1 MSALACLSP
10 FVPWPAGRRLV
21 LASQS
26 PRRAELLQLA
36 GLPFVVQPPGE
47 VEAELA
53 AHLVSAGATP
63 EQYALALARAKAGA
77 VAGLRPGELVLGADT
92 IVVVDGDVLEKPR
105 DEVDA
110 ARLLG
115 RLAGRRHTVIT
126 AIALQARAGGGGGAT
141 FARDLDLAAAESTA
155 VEFLPLTPAAIARYI
170 ATGEPM
176 DKAGAYGIQGY
187 GALMVR
193 RVEGCYFNVM
203 GLPLARLGQLL
214 RQALAACDALDD
226 HASPDEHSL
235 LDEHDGGTP

>member
-1 MSALACLSP
+1 MTTSP
-10 FVPWPAGRRLV
+10 FVAWPEGEVLL

-26 PRRAELLQLA
+26 PRRAELLELA
-36 GLPFVVQPPGE
+36 GLPFAVEKPGD

-53 AHLVSAGATP
+53 AQLGAAGAAP
-63 EQYALALARAKAGA
+63 EAYALALARAKAA
-77 VAGLRPGELVLGADT
+77 DVAARRPGRLVLGADT

-105 DEVDA
+105 DRVDA

-115 RLAGRRHTVIT
+115 RLSGRRHTVIT
-126 AIALQARAGGGGGAT
+126 AIALCRAAVDGEG
-141 FARDLDLAAAESTA
+141 DDVVEEVLDLAAAESTD
-155 VEFLPLTPAAIARYI
+155 VEFLPLTAAAIARYI

-203 GLPLARLGQLL
+203 GLPLARLGLL
-214 RQALAACDALDD
+214 LGQAIA
-226 HASPDEHSL
+226 
-235 LDEHDGGTP
+235 GGAGRTP